1 MPTLRQ
7 MQYLVALADLRH
19 FGRAANAVNV
29 AQPTLS
35 QQLKKMESQ
44 LGVVLVERS
53 KNPVHLTPVGREIA
67 DRSRKLLLEV
77 DDIKSLADQSTSGM
91 AGTVRFGI
99 SPTLGP
105 YLMPG
110 IVSSLHKKFP
120 DMRLYIREG
129 IPDDQLAEL
138 RRGELDMMIGPMP
151 VVGSDLHLEPLFDEY
166 LHIVVAPDHPL
177 CSKRMLYKRDLQG
190 YPMLSLD
197 RRHHYHRQTENI
209 CSDVGALLLRNYE
222 GTSLDSLRQMAGSG
236 LGMVVLPELYMQSEV
251 RGEEIVKK
259 LMITNWSATR
269 SIIAIWRL
277 GSAYTDSYRRI
288 ANAVA
293 AKARHMLDIASKK

>member
-1 MPTLRQ
+1 
-7 MQYLVALADLRH
+7 MQYLVALADLKH
-19 FGRAANAVNV
+19 FGRAANSANV
-29 AQPTLS
+29 SQPTLS

-44 LGVVLVERS
+44 LGVVLVERG
-53 KNPVHLTPVGREIA
+53 KNPVQLTPVGREIA

-77 DDIKSLADQSTSGM
+77 DEIKSLADQSTSGM

-105 YLMPG
+105 YLMPS

-120 DMRLYIREG
+120 NMRLYIREG

-138 RRGELDMMIGPMP
+138 RRGQLDMMIGPMP
-151 VVGSDLHLEPLFDEY
+151 VVGSDLHLEPLFDEN
-166 LHIVVAPDHPL
+166 LHIVAAPDHTL
-177 CSKRMLYKRDLQG
+177 CSKQALYKRDLEG
-190 YPMLSLD
+190 YPMMSLD
-197 RRHHYHRQTENI
+197 RRHHYHRQIENI
-209 CSDVGALLLRNYE
+209 CADVGALLLHNYE

-259 LMITNWSATR
+259 LTITDWSATR
-269 SIIAIWRL
+269 SIIAIWRV

-288 ANAVA
+288 AHAVA
-293 AKARHMLDIASKK
+293 TKAQQMLGFVS